1 MKTSL
6 VFVYLV
12 LTLILTTMIFVFID
26 NSKNIFIPTLKSQI
40 TEKGNKSL
48 LISLAISLFIV
59 LFFIMFKT
67 VIKFSLKKR

>member
-26 NSKNIFIPTLKSQI
+26 NSKNIFIPTLKSQL
-40 TEKGNKSL
+40 TEKGNATL
-48 LISLAISLFIV
+48 LISLAVSLVIV
-59 LFFIMFKT
+59 LFFIMFKA
-67 VIKFSLKKR
+67 VIKINFNKR